1 MRSAAS
7 NFSSMGLVLLLIFSL
22 KSSISLSI
30 DMMTLNVVLS
40 PSMRH
45 QRVYVDD
52 ILDGSENLGEEKE
65 RSSEVQHVQRR
76 VRRS

>member
-52 ILDGSENLGEEKE
+52 ILDGSEKLGEEKE